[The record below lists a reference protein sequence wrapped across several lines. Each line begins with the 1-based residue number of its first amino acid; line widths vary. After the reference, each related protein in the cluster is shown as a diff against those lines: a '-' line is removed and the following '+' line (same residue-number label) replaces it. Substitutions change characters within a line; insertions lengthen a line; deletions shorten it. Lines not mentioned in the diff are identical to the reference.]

1 MKTRKE
7 TYLKRKSHVT
17 LLTTICTFLLLC
29 IVSWASAQDFSV
41 KGTVK
46 DAQGETLP
54 GVTISIKGT
63 KSGTLT
69 DVNGNY
75 TIKVPSKES
84 ILVFSFVGLQTRE
97 YVANKSVINVT
108 LTEST
113 TGLGEVVVVG
123 YGTQKKVAITG
134 SIASV
139 SSKEIIQSSSTNL
152 SSALSGKLSG
162 LSALQNG
169 GGQPGEDVS
178 TIYLRGVST
187 LNGAQPLI
195 MIDGVPR
202 DNMDELDLN
211 EVQSVSILKDASATA
226 VFGVRGANGVIMI
239 TTKRGTEGKAKLDI
253 NVEQSYSSFT
263 CEPKRVTSVEY
274 MNLRNL
280 ALTNDG
286 LPAAYSPSVIAKYEN
301 PLAGLNPSDAN
312 YAQEVKVR
320 EYMYPN
326 NDWYHMLIKPYTPQT
341 NFNVNVS
348 GGTKQVDYFINA
360 GYIHQG
366 GNLNIAPG
374 LSFNPAAMMNRF
386 TFRSNLDYK
395 ITSSLSAFL
404 NLGSYLENDNMP
416 LSGSMYGNSE
426 SWMMSDLIYQATS
439 ILPITPGPLTLAGF
453 GVPAGK
459 IVDPGYLDRSAYEIM
474 NGRGFQ
480 TDIYSNLYSTLGATW
495 DLSKA
500 ITPGLSVKGMIS
512 FDAYGGTTT
521 QGAITSELYL
531 ANIDYITNTLSYAA
545 KRVPG
550 STLALSSEGAATN
563 YKINMQG
570 SINYNRTFGKHTVGG
585 MFLGQ
590 RDTWDVT
597 GGSSDNLIPY
607 NMIGLVARGTYNYDN
622 RYFAEYDMGYNGS
635 EQFSP
640 TNRFGYFPAYS
651 VGWVLTNEN
660 FLKNSKILTNLKLRA
675 SYGIVGND
683 QISGNR
689 FLYLDDNTISTGGGY
704 LPSLGLGQ
712 QVNLGLVGNPN
723 LQWEVAKKR
732 DFGADFS
739 FFKNLSGSFDY
750 FIEHRSDILI
760 TRSTVPA
767 FLGVPS
773 SDVPKANMGIVYN
786 HGYEAELNYNLP
798 INKDLS
804 LNFKGNFSF
813 ARDIVKFADEVKKDS
828 TYACRYGTTGY
839 PIGQQFGYKI
849 DWSDHG
855 GYWVSQD
862 EIKNSNLIYQIGT
875 PRVGDFK
882 YIDENHDGVINSKDE
897 VPIGYSSVVPEIVY
911 GLTLGATYKTFD
923 FSIFFQG
930 VAKYSM
936 NYSGQNVYD
945 NIESGTY
952 YDYQMNSWTLARYQA
967 GAKITYPALSTQNG
981 PNYNPNDFFIMN
993 RSFTRLK
1000 NIELGYTLPEKYLKS
1015 LGINKLRVFVGGQ
1028 NVCLWD
1034 CLRTKHLD
1042 PEQNGPLDYPNTKM
1056 WNLGLNVSF

>member
-1 MKTRKE
+1 MKKMLKLSKCLAFIFL
-7 TYLKRKSHVT
+7 YLLPLAVNGQNRAVT
-17 LLTTICTFLLLC
+17 IAGKVTD
-29 IVSWASAQDFSV
+29 S
-41 KGTVK
+41 K
-46 DAQGETLP
+46 GETLI
-54 GVTISIKGT
+54 GVTIQVQGT
-63 KSGTLT
+63 THGTMT
-69 DVNGNY
+69 DLNGEYKLSNVPVNSRLVVSYVGMQTQ
-75 TIKVPSKES
+75 TIDVKERN
-84 ILVFSFVGLQTRE
+84 T
-97 YVANKSVINVT
+97 SVNIVLEENTKT
-108 LTEST
+108 LN
-113 TGLGEVVVVG
+113 EVVVVG
-123 YGTQKKVAITG
+123 YGTQKKEAITG

-139 SSKEIIQSSSTNL
+139 GSKEITQSSSTNL
-152 SSALSGKLSG
+152 STALSGKLSG

-202 DNMDELDLN
+202 DDMDELDLN
-211 EVQSVSILKDASATA
+211 EVESVSILKDASATA
-226 VFGVRGANGVIMI
+226 VFGVRGANGVILI
-239 TTKRGTEGKAKLDI
+239 TTKRGAEGKAKLDI
-253 NVEQSYSSFT
+253 NAKQSYSSFT
-263 CEPKRVTSVEY
+263 CEPQRVTSVEY

-280 ALTNDG
+280 ALANDG
-286 LPAAYSPSVIAKYEN
+286 LQAAFSPAVIAKYQN
-301 PLAGLNPSDAN
+301 PLAGLNPSDPN
-312 YAQEVKVR
+312 YAQEAQIR

-326 NDWYHMLIKPYTPQT
+326 NDWYRMLIKPYTPQT
-341 NFNVNVS
+341 NLSVNVS
-348 GGTKQVDYFINA
+348 GGTKQVNYFINA

-366 GNLNIAPG
+366 GNLNIAPD
-374 LSFNPAAMMNRF
+374 LSFNPAAMMDRF

-395 ITSSLSAFL
+395 ITNSLSAYL

-416 LSGSMYGNSE
+416 LSGGMYGNSE
-426 SWMMSDLIYQATS
+426 SWMMSDLMYQATS
-439 ILPITPGPLTLAGF
+439 ILPITPGPLTLPGF

-474 NGRGFQ
+474 NGRGYQ
-480 TDIYSNLYSTLGATW
+480 TDIYSRLYSTLGATW
-495 DLSKA
+495 DLGAA

-512 FDAYGGTTT
+512 FDSYGGTTT

-531 ANIDYITNTLSYAA
+531 AHIDYTTNTLSYAA

-550 STLALSSEGAATN
+550 SPLSLSSLGASTY
-563 YKINMQG
+563 YKIDLQG
-570 SINYNRTFGKHTVGG
+570 SINYNKTFGKHTFGG
-585 MFLGQ
+585 MILGQ
-590 RDTWDVT
+590 RDTWDAT

-607 NMIGLVARGTYNYDN
+607 NMLGVVARASYNYDN

-635 EQFSP
+635 EQFAPS
-640 TNRFGYFPAYS
+640 NRFGYFPAYS

-660 FLKNSKILTNLKLRA
+660 FLKNSEILTKLKLRA

-683 QISGNR
+683 QISSTR
-689 FLYLDDNTISTGGGY
+689 FLYLDNNTMGGGY

-723 LQWEVAKKR
+723 IQWEIAKKR
-732 DFGADFS
+732 NIGVDFS
-739 FFKNLSGSFDY
+739 LFKNLSGSFDY
-750 FIEHRSDILI
+750 FTEERSDILI
-760 TRSTVPA
+760 TRNTVPN
-767 FLGVPS
+767 FLGVPG
-773 SDVPKANMGIVYN
+773 SDIPKANMGVVDN

-798 INKDLS
+798 INKNLS
-804 LNFKGNFSF
+804 FRLKGNFSF
-813 ARDIVKFADEVKKDS
+813 ARDIVKAADEVKRDG
-828 TYACRYGTTGY
+828 TYASQYLTTGY
-839 PIGQQFGYKI
+839 PIGQCFGYKI
-849 DWSDHG
+849 DWKDHG

-862 EIKNSNLIYQIGT
+862 EIKNSGLVYQIGT

-911 GLTLGATYKTFD
+911 GFTFGTTYKTFD

-936 NYSGQNVYD
+936 YYQAQNVFD
-945 NIESGTY
+945 NIEQGTY

-993 RSFTRLK
+993 RSYTRLK
-1000 NIELGYTLPEKYLKS
+1000 NIELGYTLPEQYLKS
-1015 LGINKLRVFVGGQ
+1015 LGIHKLRIFVGGQ

-1034 CLRTKHLD
+1034 CLRTKHID
-1042 PEQNGPLDYPNTKM
+1042 PEQSGPLDYPITKM